1 MRDEVVNDVV
11 HHVIENSRRNPRHVA
26 VKDADGMLT
35 YEELIAVVSRAA
47 AALTARDVAQGDRV
61 VLLLQN
67 SIDFVVGALASLWIG
82 AIFVPLD
89 ATDPAQRLASLIADC
104 RPSVVL
110 SNGVADHDV
119 LAEDLDTSIFMSMA
133 DLLVDAVDTMQATPA
148 GERPSYLIYTSGT
161 TGTPKGVTIGSTA
174 FEVGVSS
181 CCDELGLGPTT
192 RSLLVS
198 PLHFDGSFDT
208 LFTTLVSGGTLIIR
222 PRESLLFPRFFFNTV
237 IAESVTYTGFTPSY
251 LRNLMSDPQFHR
263 LATSDLQVIALGGEA
278 CSIGDL
284 HGIWSVLPQVRIF
297 NRYGPTETTIA
308 VTHAELTPSMLSSGV
323 IPIGRPHPEVQFYLI
338 DEFGR
343 LIDELD
349 IAGELYIG
357 GRQLM
362 DGYWNSPDLSA
373 EVMVTDI
380 VAGERVYR
388 TGDIVYRSSADE
400 YVYVGRADRVVK
412 RSGIRISLVE
422 ITDAFSVISGVSN
435 VATVVFDN
443 DGVLGIATFLVVRSE
458 VLQVDLYRQAR
469 EILPASMLPDHMLVV
484 DAIPL
489 LASGKTDDRA
499 LLVSAG
505 LKPLVR
511 TRA

>member
-1 MRDEVVNDVV
+1 
-11 HHVIENSRRNPRHVA
+11 
-26 VKDADGMLT
+26 
-35 YEELIAVVSRAA
+35 
-47 AALTARDVAQGDRV
+47 
-61 VLLLQN
+61 
-67 SIDFVVGALASLWIG
+67 
-82 AIFVPLD
+82 
-89 ATDPAQRLASLIADC
+89 
-104 RPSVVL
+104 
-110 SNGVADHDV
+110 
-119 LAEDLDTSIFMSMA
+119 
-133 DLLVDAVDTMQATPA
+133 
-148 GERPSYLIYTSGT
+148 
-161 TGTPKGVTIGSTA
+161 
-174 FEVGVSS
+174 
-181 CCDELGLGPTT
+181 
-192 RSLLVS
+192 
-198 PLHFDGSFDT
+198 
-208 LFTTLVSGGTLIIR
+208 
-222 PRESLLFPRFFFNTV
+222 
-237 IAESVTYTGFTPSY
+237 
-251 LRNLMSDPQFHR
+251 
-263 LATSDLQVIALGGEA
+263 
-278 CSIGDL
+278 
-284 HGIWSVLPQVRIF
+284 
-297 NRYGPTETTIA
+297 
-308 VTHAELTPSMLSSGV
+308 MLSSGV

-435 VATVVFDN
+435 AATVVFDN